1 MRKRD
6 VYAYWSC
13 WRKVKYTSREAAEA
27 PGFKVYRCRH
37 CKGYHRATKK
47 D

>member
-6 VYAYWSC
+6 VYTYWSC
-13 WRKVKYTSREAAEA
+13 WRKVKYQDREAAEH
-27 PGFKVYRCRH
+27 PKFKVYRCKN
-37 CKGYHRATKK
+37 CKGFHRATKK